1 MQREKATH
9 HIATLCRVLDVS
21 LSGYYA
27 WRDRPPSARV
37 QADEA
42 LLEQIGEIHAYSRQT
57 YGAPRIHAELRARG
71 VRCGRKRVARLML
84 QAGLTGAQRRHY
96 HGTTRQHRE
105 ALAAPDLVQRDF
117 TAAGPDQLWVADITY
132 VPTGEGWL
140 YLATV
145 LDAWSRRI
153 VGWAMGDTLRTE
165 LVVEALNMTVWNRRP
180 AAGVIHHS
188 DRGAQYT
195 SVAFSRRCREAG
207 VAPSTGSVGD
217 AYDNA
222 LAEAFFASLKT
233 ELLMR
238 STFATRTAARL
249 ALFDY
254 IEGFYNSH
262 RRHSALGYLSPA
274 EFERRW
280 WQQVAVRQGRVREE
294 MLSTAGG

>member
-1 MQREKATH
+1 MAE
-9 HIATLCRVLDVS
+9 
-21 LSGYYA
+21 
-27 WRDRPPSARV
+27 
-37 QADEA
+37 
-42 LLEQIGEIHAYSRQT
+42 SR
-57 YGAPRIHAELRARG
+57 RRG
-71 VRCGRKRVARLML
+71 
-84 QAGLTGAQRRHY
+84 
-96 HGTTRQHRE
+96 
-105 ALAAPDLVQRDF
+105 APDLVQRDF
-117 TAAGPDQLWVADITY
+117 AASAPDELWVADITY
-132 VPTGEGWL
+132 VPTGGDGSIWRRCWMPGAGVSWVGGWE
-140 YLATV
+140 
-145 LDAWSRRI
+145 
-153 VGWAMGDTLRTE
+153 TLRTE

-254 IEGFYNSH
+254 IEGFY
-262 RRHSALGYLSPA
+262 RAPGQIWRLQRVRFPP
-274 EFERRW
+274 
-280 WQQVAVRQGRVREE
+280 RQGLATHREPSLGPME
-294 MLSTAGG
+294 ATT